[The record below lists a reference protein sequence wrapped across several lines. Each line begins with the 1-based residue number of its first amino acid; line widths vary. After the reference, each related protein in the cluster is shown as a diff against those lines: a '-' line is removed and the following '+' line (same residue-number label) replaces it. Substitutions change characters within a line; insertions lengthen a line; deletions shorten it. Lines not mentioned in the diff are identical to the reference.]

1 MQLLLELL
9 WQTIASYRW
18 VVDVQD
24 TAAPGHVTGGARA
37 SVMKLLLSVV
47 VLLGLEARA
56 QTDKICTAANK
67 DPSHC
72 ICNTPNGA
80 IDVTSLG
87 DANGFTKYA
96 NTNSTESNELFAGTL
111 LKIMMDILMISTHV
125 MD

>member
-1 MQLLLELL
+1 M
-9 WQTIASYRW
+9 
-18 VVDVQD
+18 
-24 TAAPGHVTGGARA
+24 GGARV
-37 SVMKLLLSVV
+37 SVMNILLAVV

-87 DANGFTKYA
+87 DANGFTKY
-96 NTNSTESNELFAGTL
+96 
-111 LKIMMDILMISTHV
+111 MPILAALNQLNCSQVHS
-125 MD
+125 